1 MKPSGVR
8 PMETVEELR
17 AEVDR
22 LTQELNS
29 EKAFYKT
36 LSKQNESLVKK
47 LIKMRELLA
56 RAGYGE
62 V

>member
-1 MKPSGVR
+1 
-8 PMETVEELR
+8 METVEELR

-29 EKAFYKT
+29 EKVFYKT
-36 LSKQNESLVKK
+36 LSNQNDSLVKK

-56 RAGYGE
+56 HAGHGE